1 MAIDDRT
8 SVFDF
13 PKPNQDNT
21 LLEDVARLRA
31 ALDAIDAAIQGRQAA
46 LSFTPENAVNKG
58 ATNGYAGLD
67 GAARVP
73 TSQLPSVPTQLGFTP
88 ESVSNKGAANGYA
101 GLDSGGKVPA
111 VQLPSYVDDVLEFAN
126 FASLPAVGETGKI
139 YILLTPY
146 TSGGVTSSQFR
157 WTGSTYVA
165 ITASPGSTDSIAEGS
180 VNLYFT
186 SARAL
191 ASVPVATASVPGRV
205 KPGTGL
211 SVAGDGTLNA
221 TGSDQTFDDITLTV
235 STNGQTAFTVSGG
248 YVPGAIDVH
257 LNGVKLNGGGDDYTA
272 TNGTSITLTVGANT
286 ADLLVLRRW
295 STFQIANAVT
305 LTGAQTLTNKTAQKL
320 VLNDGYTEEVFAIT
334 DGTTVN
340 LDPNNGSIQTWTLGA
355 NRTPGQANWAAG
367 QSITLL
373 VDDGSS
379 ATITWTS
386 LAVVWKTDGGVAPT
400 LNTTGFT
407 VVVLWKVG
415 TTIYGAR
422 VGNA

>member
-8 SVFDF
+8 SVFEF

-31 ALDAIDAAIQGRQAA
+31 ALDAIDAAIQGRQAS
-46 LSFTPENAVNKG
+46 LGFTPENA
-58 ATNGYAGLD
+58 A
-67 GAARVP
+67 
-73 TSQLPSVPTQLGFTP
+73 
-88 ESVSNKGAANGYA
+88 NKGAANGYA

-126 FASLPAVGETGKI
+126 FASLPAAGETGKI

-157 WTGSTYVA
+157 WTGSTYVE

-191 ASVPVATASVPGRV
+191 AAVPVATASTAGRV

-211 SVAGDGTLNA
+211 TVTGDGTLNLD
-221 TGSDQTFDDITLTV
+221 GSSQQAFDEIQLAI
-235 STNGQTAFTVSGG
+235 STEGQTTFTVAGG
-248 YVPGAIDVH
+248 YSAGAIDLH
-257 LNGVKLNGGGDDYTA
+257 LNGIKLNGGGDDYTA
-272 TNGTSITLTVGANT
+272 TNGTSITLTSGAST

-295 STFQIANAVT
+295 STFEVANAVT
-305 LTGAQTLTNKTAQKL
+305 ATGTQTLTNKTMNGV
-320 VLNDGYTEEVFAIT
+320 VLNDGYTEEVFAIA

-340 LDPNNGSIQTWTLGA
+340 LNPNNGSIQTWTLGA

-373 VDDGSS
+373 IDDGT
-379 ATITWTS
+379 ARTITWTT

-407 VVVLWKVG
+407 VIVLWKVG

-422 VGNA
+422 VGDS